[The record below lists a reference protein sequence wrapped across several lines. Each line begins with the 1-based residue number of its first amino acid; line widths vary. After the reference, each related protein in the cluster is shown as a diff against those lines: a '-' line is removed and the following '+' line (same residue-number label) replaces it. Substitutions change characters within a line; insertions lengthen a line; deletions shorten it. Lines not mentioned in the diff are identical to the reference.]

1 MLKNHRLLLVSLS
14 WGHQYL
20 NILQNSTILIAV
32 TQVAAIS
39 REWTLPSNA
48 NSSTQVNGMP
58 ACVCCGPGRAV
69 THTHG
74 WEDCPLWLVC
84 AVCSFHKHLLSTL
97 LLLPHHKPH
106 KHTLGPGTALVCSPV
121 RSVVQE
127 PLIRGSCCYFLQ
139 EEITKVRQRILPVLF
154 PSVLALIPPVPMLN
168 PTPIQSHPSIHPQR
182 LFYFRFSVSTF
193 EPSLLLSFLLYADDI
208 NDYPYFIINTHL

>member
-139 EEITKVRQRILPVLF
+139 EEITKVRQRILPEC
-154 PSVLALIPPVPMLN
+154 SLALIPLGVIASEFMTLRGSWTGHLTLSCYN
-168 PTPIQSHPSIHPQR
+168 TR
-182 LFYFRFSVSTF
+182 SVSYAA
-193 EPSLLLSFLLYADDI
+193 SLLSVDRLWR
-208 NDYPYFIINTHL
+208 